1 MSADHEYRARF
12 SREADLASTLC
23 HPHIVSVHDRGEY
36 KGQQR
41 ISMDYVDGLDAGRL
55 PSSRFRADGAGMTTG
70 DLAVVGA
77 GATGAPTAC
86 GRRPVSGRCFRRHI
100 AHAGIVCGR
109 VGCWSAGPS
118 PAAVW
123 PGLGRT
129 RAVCEVAGIRHR
141 RG

>member
-1 MSADHEYRARF
+1 
-12 SREADLASTLC
+12 
-23 HPHIVSVHDRGEY
+23 
-36 KGQQR
+36 
-41 ISMDYVDGLDAGRL
+41 
-55 PSSRFRADGAGMTTG
+55 MTTG

-77 GATGAPTAC
+77 GATGAATAY

-100 AHAGIVCGR
+100 AHAGHR
-109 VGCWSAGPS
+109 LRPRRMLVGEAI

-123 PGLGRT
+123 PRLGRT